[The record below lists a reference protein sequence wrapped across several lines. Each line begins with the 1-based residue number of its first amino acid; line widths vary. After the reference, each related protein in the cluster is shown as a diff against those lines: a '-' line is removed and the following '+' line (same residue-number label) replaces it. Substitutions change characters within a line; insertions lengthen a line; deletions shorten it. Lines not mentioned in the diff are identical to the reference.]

1 MPEPSV
7 RDNPAE
13 QRFEIVVDDAV
24 AGFAQYRRDG
34 STLTM
39 THTEIG
45 DAYEGQ
51 GLGGKLARGALDLVR
66 SEGGKVVPQC
76 AFIKGW
82 IEKHPDY
89 GDLLADAA

>member
-1 MPEPSV
+1 MTAPEV
-7 RDNPAE
+7 RDNPSAS
-13 QRFEIVVDDAV
+13 RFEIVVDDDV
-24 AGFAQYRRDG
+24 AGFVDYRRDG
-34 STLTM
+34 DTITLV
-39 THTEIG
+39 HTEIG
-45 DAYEGQ
+45 DAHEGQ

-89 GDLLADAA
+89 QDLVA